1 MITFDTAALGL
12 LYSLAWFLSIIWAYD
27 VGQEAGRDDMALD
40 ILHDR
45 YVEDEEE

>member
-1 MITFDTAALGL
+1 MISFDAAVVGL
-12 LYSLAWFLSIIWAYD
+12 LYALTWFLSIMWAYD

-45 YVEDEEE
+45 YVEDDER